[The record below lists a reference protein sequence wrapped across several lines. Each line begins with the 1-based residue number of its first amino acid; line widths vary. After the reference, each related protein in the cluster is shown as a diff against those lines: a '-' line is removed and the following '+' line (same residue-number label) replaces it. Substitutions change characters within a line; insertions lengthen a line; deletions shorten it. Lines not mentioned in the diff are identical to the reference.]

1 VLAAR
6 VGPHVA
12 ASVVGKFG
20 DDGARA
26 LASLSPTGAQ
36 RLASMADDL
45 AASGRGTDWMKLIAQ
60 RGDEVME
67 WLWKRKGSIAVGTV
81 ATAVVLQPEEFL
93 QASERVA
100 VSTIG
105 QIGAPI
111 AKQAAEAIPWTTIWT
126 IALLGL
132 IPWWIWRGRITLRS
146 LLNLV
151 LHGRQ

>member
-1 VLAAR
+1 
-6 VGPHVA
+6 
-12 ASVVGKFG
+12 
-20 DDGARA
+20 
-26 LASLSPTGAQ
+26 
-36 RLASMADDL
+36 
-45 AASGRGTDWMKLIAQ
+45 
-60 RGDEVME
+60 ME

-105 QIGAPI
+105 QIAVPF
-111 AKQAAEAIPWTTIWT
+111 AKQAAEAIPWGTIWT

-146 LLNLV
+146 LLNLM
-151 LHGRQ
+151 LQGRQ